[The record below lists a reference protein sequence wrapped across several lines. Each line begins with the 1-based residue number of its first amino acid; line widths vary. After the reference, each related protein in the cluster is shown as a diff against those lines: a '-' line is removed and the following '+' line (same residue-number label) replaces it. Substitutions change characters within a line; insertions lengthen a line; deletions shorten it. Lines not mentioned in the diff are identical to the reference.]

1 MQSVELAQ
9 DGLEIK
15 FYATNSEHSNEYGLK
30 SVKPLFFKY
39 LFVEV
44 NKRNRGNGTQL
55 LKMIDEYAEK
65 NNYDL
70 IFGRI
75 PISAEFTKDNRISL
89 FSDIEMI
96 KNWLH
101 KNGYSINT
109 MNDDFYKSIK
119 KEKPLKSFNGIG
131 FNNCLELGKY
141 EVTTEIKIKSF
152 TKLSEAKL
160 FYDESKG
167 EKHIWDL
174 VKNELVDAFYYK

>member
-1 MQSVELAQ
+1 MQVVELEQ

-15 FYATNSEHSNEYGLK
+15 FYQTTSEHSNEYGLK
-30 SVKPLFFKY
+30 SVKPLFLEH
-39 LFVEV
+39 LFVEI
-44 NKRNRGNGTQL
+44 NKRNRCNGTQL

-119 KEKPLKSFNGIG
+119 KEKPLKHIEGCG
-131 FNNCLELGKY
+131 FHYLQDDWEF
-141 EVTTEIKIKSF
+141 EVITESERKVFSNKI
-152 TKLSEAKL
+152 EAIN
-160 FYDESKG
+160 FYNRAKG
-167 EKHIWDL
+167 EKSFYDSIQ
-174 VKNELVDAFYYK
+174 NELVDAYYYK